1 MSITAITS
9 FYAAN
14 AASAVRSTSASAA
27 SKPSTAGTSSAPTSE
42 STTVHISN
50 EARQAA
56 AREGGIAIPESL
68 RQEALAELNR
78 VFPQDIL
85 DEAQARLQANPGIS
99 GNSSSS
105 ATPGLGN
112 LPLLPENEA
121 LLKQIKQEMHAAH
134 AANKE
139 GMTNLTPYVRLI
151 MAVQSEGWKSPM
163 TMEDAQREV
172 DIAQA
177 MARLT
182 PASNTT
188 PLSEAEQWKK
198 DQATMA
204 QFEQERAGKISDQWK
219 QRWQEAKLSMPETTS
234 TPFPQ
239 SIWLGLAK
247 SAGISEDEFLGK
259 ARELAG
265 KYSGNSFLQAVESFV
280 SERYS
285 ASSGKTQTS

>member
-56 AREGGIAIPESL
+56 AREGGIAIPESV
-68 RQEALAELNR
+68 RQSILAEQNR

-134 AANKE
+134 AASTE
-139 GMTNLTPYVRLI
+139 GTDITPYFRLI

-172 DIAQA
+172 DISQA

-182 PASNTT
+182 PASSAA
-188 PLSEAEQWKK
+188 PLSEAEQWQK
-198 DQATMA
+198 DKATMA
-204 QFEQERAGKISDQWK
+204 QFEQERAGKIPDQWK